1 MLKIWY
7 YGGNVNV
14 LTSAQDYFDAAWKN
28 DWITDPLVKEM
39 IKDVDKSEVIGPH
52 LIESPVLGPIP
63 PTTLSGGVK
72 VLILLLKDNSF
83 VYNISNCGDN
93 CAKWILEIA
102 KQKDLVVYLEH
113 IMQFNGEFEIKFMNT
128 DRIVYN
134 FKEYL
139 DEILKIEQK
148 FNEGLISSATFI

>member
-7 YGGNVNV
+7 LEGVNYV
-14 LTSAQDYFDAAWKN
+14 KNAQMYFEHNWED
-28 DWITDPLVKEM
+28 DWITDPFVKEM

-63 PTTLSGGVK
+63 PTTLSGGVQ
-72 VLILLLKDNSF
+72 VLILLLKDNSKVF
-83 VYNISNCGDN
+83 NISNCGDN

-113 IMQFNGEFEIKFMNT
+113 IMHFDEEFEIKIMNT
-128 DRIVYN
+128 NKIVRNKQEYN
-134 FKEYL
+134 LELLTISDFIRRRDNLSY
-139 DEILKIEQK
+139 I
-148 FNEGLISSATFI
+148 NE